1 MNDNM
6 KDKKEEEEELKHKP
20 KNSGSQN
27 QFRLV
32 LGREAIEALEASVLV
47 VNDGFL
53 AGSVSKSDLA
63 TYLFKNASRF
73 LKPGE
78 IIKIRNEFFD
88 ERKALEDLI
97 RKSSESGQLPEE
109 LRKLLKDQYRSSVEA
124 K

>member
-1 MNDNM
+1 M
-6 KDKKEEEEELKHKP
+6 KDKKEEKEELNNKP

-32 LGREAIEALEASVLV
+32 LGREAIEALETSVLV
-47 VNDGFL
+47 VNDGFF